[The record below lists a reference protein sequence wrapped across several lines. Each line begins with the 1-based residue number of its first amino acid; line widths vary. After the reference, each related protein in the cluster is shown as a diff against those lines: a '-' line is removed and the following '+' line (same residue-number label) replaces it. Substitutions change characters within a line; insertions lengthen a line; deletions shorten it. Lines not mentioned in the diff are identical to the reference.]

1 MKSLNKQ
8 IFIVSVPIIL
18 QNLINSA
25 VSSADVFMTGFV
37 GQASLSALSLA
48 NQFNTIAFMFFVGIN
63 SAVTM
68 LCSQYWGKGD
78 LSAIEKVEGI
88 AYRVSLAFGIVL
100 GLCSFFIP
108 EKMMLIYTPD
118 PELVELGASYLRA
131 TSVGY
136 IFWALSTV
144 YLAALRSIQ
153 RVVISTVAESSA
165 LVLNVF
171 LNACFIF
178 GLMGLPRLGLRGIG
192 LATAISRFAVFI
204 LCALVSIKSPN
215 IHMNF
220 KYVFKKVPAL
230 TGDFFSMAVPAVGN
244 EVGWAIGFSMYSVVF
259 GHLGSDVVA
268 ANSLVTVIRNLSASF
283 CWGIGT
289 ASGIIVGQYL
299 GAGQIEEG
307 KSVAKVMLKLATLTG
322 VAGGLLIL
330 LSSPLVVSFANITDQ
345 AKDYLTF
352 MLRVNSVYIIGT
364 AVNATLISGIL
375 RSGGDAKWGFRCDMI
390 GMWLYGVPLSFLAA
404 FVFKLPVKIVYLLMC
419 TDEFVKWPAVLK
431 RFKSGRWARNI
442 TRVIE

>member
-1 MKSLNKQ
+1 MKSLRRT
-8 IFIVSVPIIL
+8 IWTVSVPIIL

-25 VSSADVFMTGFV
+25 VSSADVFMTGYV

-48 NQFNTIAFMFFVGIN
+48 NQFNNIAFMFFVGLN

-78 LSAIEKVEGI
+78 ISTIEKVEGI
-88 AYRVSLAFGIVL
+88 AYRVSISFGLLL
-100 GLCSFFIP
+100 GLCSLIIP

-118 PELVELGASYLRA
+118 PELVTLGASYLRA
-131 TSVGY
+131 ASAGFL
-136 IFWALSTV
+136 FWSLSTV
-144 YLAALRSIQ
+144 YLSALRSIQ

-165 LVLNVF
+165 LVLNVL

-178 GLMGLPRLGLRGIG
+178 GLAGFPRLGIMGIG
-192 LATAISRFAVFI
+192 LATAISRLAVFV
-204 LCALVSIKSPN
+204 LCSLVSLKSKDV
-215 IHMNF
+215 HMNF
-220 KYVFKKVPAL
+220 SYVFRKVPAL
-230 TGDFFSMAVPAVGN
+230 TGDYFSMAIPAIGN

-268 ANSLVTVIRNLSASF
+268 ANSLVTVIRNLSGSF

-289 ASGIIVGQYL
+289 ASGIIVGRYL
-299 GAGQIEEG
+299 GAGEIEEG
-307 KSVAKVMLKLATLTG
+307 KRIAKIMLHLAALTG
-322 VAGGLLIL
+322 AAGGLLIFAV
-330 LSSPLVVSFANITDQ
+330 SPLVVSFANITET
-345 AKDYLTF
+345 AKEYLSF
-352 MLRVNSVYIIGT
+352 MLNVNSVYILGT

-390 GMWLYGVPLSFLAA
+390 GMWLYAVPLSFLSA
-404 FVFKLPVKIVYLLMC
+404 FVFKLPVKVVYLLMC
-419 TDEFVKWPAVLK
+419 TDEFVKWPVILK
-431 RFKSGRWARNI
+431 RFRSGRWARNI